1 MLFSHR
7 GASYH
12 TSTAANK
19 AVVEEDVVIIKPLRK
34 TEENG
39 AVQNLMG
46 GSISKY

>member
-19 AVVEEDVVIIKPLRK
+19 AVVEEDVVMIKPLRK

-39 AVQNLMG
+39 VVQNLMG
-46 GSISKY
+46 ELSSKC